1 MTIGVECP
9 ADFFAKPISERIT
22 LNKGMESDP
31 TGEEDQQE
39 QRGNEDQKSK
49 AFQAKQDEVYGTKS
63 PAEAERYF
71 PRLFGYLDV
80 LASGVVTRRPAR
92 SIEREFAA
100 VQQKRKR
107 I

>member
-1 MTIGVECP
+1 
-9 ADFFAKPISERIT
+9 
-22 LNKGMESDP
+22 MESDP

-63 PAEAERYF
+63 PAEADRHF
-71 PRLFGYLDV
+71 PRLFGYLDAI
-80 LASGVVTRRPAR
+80 ASGVVTRRPPR

-100 VQQKRKR
+100 VATEERKR